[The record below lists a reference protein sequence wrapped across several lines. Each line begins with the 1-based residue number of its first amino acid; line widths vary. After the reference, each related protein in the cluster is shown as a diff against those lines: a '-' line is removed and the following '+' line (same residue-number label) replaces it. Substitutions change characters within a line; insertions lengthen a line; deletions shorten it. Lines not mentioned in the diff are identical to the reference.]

1 MSNNKEDQTA
11 FTIVVNG
18 REKNVTGRQLTFEE
32 IIHLAFDN
40 APSGE
45 NTIFTVNYRRGHG
58 EKPEGSLV
66 EGGVV
71 KVKEGMIFNVTP
83 TTRS

>member
-1 MSNNKEDQTA
+1 MPNSKEDQKA

-18 REKNVTGRQLTFEE
+18 REKDVTARVLTFEE
-32 IIHLAFDN
+32 IIRLAFDN

-45 NTIFTVNYRRGHG
+45 NTIFTVNFRRGHG

-71 KVKEGMIFNVTP
+71 KVKEGMIFNVTS